1 MTAKTAAVNYS
12 DEQVAAIAAA
22 AVAAGGKINQAIAE
36 TLAVEMGKSVRS
48 LVAKASRMGIYA
60 AKTYERKDGSK
71 VEKKDDTA
79 TAIGSI
85 LGLSEA
91 DTDSL
96 AKANRRALQA
106 IFAALANSKPIDGA
120 E

>member
-1 MTAKTAAVNYS
+1 MTTKTAAVNYS
-12 DEQVAAIAAA
+12 DDQVAAIMAAA
-22 AVAAGGKINQAIAE
+22 AGAGGKINAAIAGE
-36 TLAVEMGKSVRS
+36 LAAEMGKTARS
-48 LVAKASRMGIYA
+48 LIAKASRMGIYS

-71 VEKKDDTA
+71 VEAKDVTA
-79 TAIGSI
+79 DAIGNI

-106 IFAALANSKPIDGA
+106 IFAALANSKPL